1 MGFTKLIKACENGD
15 LIEVKNNFSLEYANR
30 LYDSVCGEHTPFM
43 TAVLYDQYSI
53 IKYLLDKVDVNIIND
68 DGYTA
73 LLFAVSRLNYK
84 IDNRQIIWTLIKIPS
99 ININITKYINIDYGK
114 CTFLD
119 LLLQNKH
126 FDCYDII
133 KYSIVQAGA
142 KINSNNDIH
151 ASLLIR
157 IVKKNLVKKINKY
170 LMKDCSNIILKY
182 LSIDDYNSILP
193 YISL

>member
-30 LYDSVCGEHTPFM
+30 LYENFCDEHTPFM

>member
-1 MGFTKLIKACENGD
+1 
-15 LIEVKNNFSLEYANR
+15 
-30 LYDSVCGEHTPFM
+30 M